1 MIQPFPI
8 NPSNL
13 LVKKYREGEKQLAH
27 LLIVMFSAV
36 GLSFS
41 QTTEFTY
48 QGRLTDSSVAA
59 NGQYDFRFKLFDAQ
73 SGGTQQGSTQTVTGV
88 QVVNGI
94 FTVVLNFGASC
105 VFCRCRPLAGDKR
118 QEADGFDIHDAC
130 TKAKARRL
138 GIS

>member
-1 MIQPFPI
+1 MCFESLCSISTSSPSLIQPFPI

-27 LLIVMFSAV
+27 LLIVTFFAV

-59 NGQYDFRFKLFDAQ
+59 NGQYDFQFKLFDAQ
-73 SGGTQQGSTQTVTGV
+73 VAGTQQGSTQTVTGV

-94 FTVVLNFGASC
+94 FTVVLNFG
-105 VFCRCRPLAGDKR
+105 
-118 QEADGFDIHDAC
+118 
-130 TKAKARRL
+130 
-138 GIS
+138 